1 MRLAILAV
9 GRMKAGPERELYDR
23 YHQRISR
30 SGGNLHLQGPDLVET
45 AESRARDAIARRNA
59 EAESL
64 IASTGN
70 APRIIL
76 LDENGKDLDSRAFA
90 ALIREEQDA
99 GTDTLSFAL
108 GGPDGH
114 GDALRAK
121 SFRKLR
127 FGSFTW
133 PHQMARIMLAEQ
145 IYRAIT
151 ILSGH
156 PYHRD

>member
-1 MRLAILAV
+1 MTAPTTTLLREWKRLSAEESTAITL
-9 GRMKAGPERELYDR
+9 
-23 YHQRISR
+23 
-30 SGGNLHLQGPDLVET
+30 
-45 AESRARDAIARRNA
+45 RDW
-59 EAESL
+59 
-64 IASTGN
+64 STLN
-70 APRIIL
+70 RL